1 MPGPP
6 VHLLEDR
13 GKRLDPDRLF
23 HAVALAAGALV
34 LAILALIGVSLL
46 HEAWP
51 ALRDAG
57 WRFVTSTTWIPNDPD
72 GAGPRHPELGGL
84 AFVYGT
90 AVVSAIALVLS
101 VPVSVGVAL
110 FTTEIAPRRLRPV
123 VVTAIDLL
131 AAVPSVVYGL
141 WGVAVLAPNLAG
153 VYARVA
159 DWAAPVPG
167 LRTVLGDTGTGR
179 SYLTAGIVLAVMI
192 TPIVTSVSREVLATV
207 PQGERSAALALGA
220 TRWEMIRGAV
230 LPHSFSGLVG
240 AAMLGLGRA
249 MGETIAVALVIG
261 SSPQI
266 VANLFGPG
274 DAIPAAI
281 VNGFGESSGTYR
293 AALVGL
299 GVVLFAMTLLVN
311 VGARAVVRRAEVRI
325 RGVA

>member
-1 MPGPP
+1 MSGPP
-6 VHLLEDR
+6 VHLLDAS
-13 GKRLDPDRLF
+13 GKRLDSDRLF

-34 LAILALIGVSLL
+34 LAILALIAVSMV

-51 ALRDAG
+51 ALRDSG
-57 WRFVTSTTWIPNDPD
+57 WRFITSTTWIPNDPD
-72 GAGPRHPELGGL
+72 GAGPRHPELGAL
-84 AFVYGT
+84 AFVYGS
-90 AVVSAIALVLS
+90 AVVSTIALVLA

-110 FTTEIAPRRLRPV
+110 FTTEVAPRRLRPL

-141 WGVAVLAPNLAG
+141 WGIGVLAPNVAG
-153 VYARVA
+153 AYARVA
-159 DWAAPVPG
+159 SWAEPIPG
-167 LRTVLGDTGTGR
+167 LRTLFGEGGTGR
-179 SYLTAGIVLAVMI
+179 SYLTAGIVLAIMI

-207 PQGERSAALALGA
+207 PPGERSAALALGA

-249 MGETIAVALVIG
+249 LGETVAVALVIG

-266 VANLFGPG
+266 VGNLFGPG

-325 RGVA
+325 RGAA